1 MDHVA
6 LPALSAWMFGPYRS
20 IVYLSI
26 LSDPRGMTGECHDI
40 SSGASD
46 TKESS
51 LLDPQTLE
59 SYKEIHFFND
69 LTKVCP
75 GLEAKQPG
83 LLAQAYNRLFAW
95 QSTFKLA
102 D

>member
-1 MDHVA
+1 M
-6 LPALSAWMFGPYRS
+6 
-20 IVYLSI
+20 YLSI
-26 LSDPRGMTGECHDI
+26 LSDPRGMMGECHDI

-75 GLEAKQPG
+75 GLEAKQAG
-83 LLAQAYNRLFAW
+83 LLAQAYCCLPGRAHSSW
-95 QSTFKLA
+95 QIKFTSSVSC
-102 D
+102 